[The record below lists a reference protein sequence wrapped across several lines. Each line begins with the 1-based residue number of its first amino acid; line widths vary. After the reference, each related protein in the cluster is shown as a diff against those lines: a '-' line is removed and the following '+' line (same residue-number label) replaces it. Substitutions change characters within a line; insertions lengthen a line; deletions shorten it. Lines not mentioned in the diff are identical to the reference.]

1 MKNFYELTY
10 ILNPVLEEDDLKK
23 EISEIEK
30 LITDNDGV
38 IDTSDEW
45 GIRQLVYD
53 IDGKGSGYF
62 VNLYMD
68 APGAV
73 IEKLERHFKIS
84 DHVVRFLTLKYDNKM
99 KRHYQLAKKGEAPS
113 VKDLDPEVEGEDGDD
128 KDDN

>member
-128 KDDN
+128 KNDN